1 LTPSDGTEISWWGIG
16 TFEAPKLFLS
26 LFSGQSYSDPTT
38 TQNQQLMFILIV
50 YQFIEYEASSS
61 EAIAIVAKFRS
72 FQLLVLKLQ
81 SWGICTSSLIQTLNK
96 TF

>member
-1 LTPSDGTEISWWGIG
+1 
-16 TFEAPKLFLS
+16 
-26 LFSGQSYSDPTT
+26 
-38 TQNQQLMFILIV
+38 MFILIV
-50 YQFIEYEASSS
+50 YQFNEYEASSS